1 MALRA
6 HSAFL
11 IAKHWQIIKQT
22 DIEGEIGVSDI
33 LLFPDFSFEHC
44 PFILELGKSTYN
56 VVNVK
61 TGNRSVLIAASAQ
74 NDLRQFGVRVMGL
87 ENGRISIDFNISQ
100 LNEIKGEEQQ
110 WFNVSY
116 TEDFLNIL
124 KQFGRLPA
132 MTIEETM

>member
-1 MALRA
+1 
-6 HSAFL
+6 
-11 IAKHWQIIKQT
+11 
-22 DIEGEIGVSDI
+22 
-33 LLFPDFSFEHC
+33 
-44 PFILELGKSTYN
+44 
-56 VVNVK
+56 
-61 TGNRSVLIAASAQ
+61 
-74 NDLRQFGVRVMGL
+74 MGL